1 MAPHLQQRLQQH
13 HLDHPAAFKPE
24 TRALLLVV
32 MVTTRWDREGES
44 YPVFG
49 DPRAG

>member
-24 TRALLLVV
+24 TQALLLVV
-32 MVTTRWDREGES
+32 MVTTGWDREGEV
-44 YPVFG
+44 YPAFG
-49 DPRAG
+49 EPRAG